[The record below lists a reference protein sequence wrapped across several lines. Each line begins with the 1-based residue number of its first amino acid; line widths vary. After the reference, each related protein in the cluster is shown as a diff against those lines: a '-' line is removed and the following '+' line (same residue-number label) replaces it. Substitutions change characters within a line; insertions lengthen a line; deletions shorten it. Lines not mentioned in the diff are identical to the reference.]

1 MSVIAICGL
10 PGTGKTLF
18 ATYLA
23 RKHFKKD
30 NGIKNLFRKKAYRDY
45 VNVYSNYPIMF
56 KKNKV
61 FSYQISLF
69 DLARYNQY
77 PLNSDFIFDEF
88 QMYFDSLD
96 FKAFP
101 KILRTTFQ
109 THRHLGI
116 NNIFIISQH
125 PSRIVKQARVL
136 ICEFYEIIKCI
147 KIPFIG
153 VAIFR
158 YNIYYNDEDFGKP
171 TNVKKSDVPYRFS
184 KKIKFFRYKKVY
196 KSYDTKYMKR
206 LVDDEDFVNNVQF
219 NSLDMD
225 KFDILNNFRV

>member
-18 ATYLA
+18 STYLA
-23 RKHFKKD
+23 KKHYKKD
-30 NGIKNLFRKKAYRDY
+30 NGIKNFFRKKVDRNY
-45 VNVYSNYPIMF
+45 VNVYSNYPIML

-61 FSYQISLF
+61 YSNQVSLF

-96 FKAFP
+96 FKDFP
-101 KILRTTFQ
+101 KVLRTTFQ

-136 ICEFYEIIKCI
+136 VCEFYEIIKCI
-147 KIPFIG
+147 KIPLIG
-153 VAIFR
+153 IAIFR
-158 YNIYYNDEDFGKP
+158 YNIYYNDEDYGKP
-171 TNVKKSDVPYRFS
+171 TNVKKSEVTYRFA
-184 KKIKFFRYKKVY
+184 KRIMFFRYKKVY
-196 KSYDTKYMKR
+196 KSYDTKYMKK
-206 LVDDEDFVNNVQF
+206 LVEDEDFISKVQF
-219 NSLDMD
+219 DNLEMD
-225 KFDILNNFRV
+225 KEDIFNNFRV